1 MHTLRKNLKSLD
13 TIAGKLNQDV
23 GLYHHKSIMKP
34 RNEVVNVKKKEREVY
49 SWYGYCIKLT

>member
-23 GLYHHKSIMKP
+23 GFYHHKSIMKP
-34 RNEVVNVKKKEREVY
+34 RNGVVNVKKKREKFTLGMDIA
-49 SWYGYCIKLT
+49 SN